1 MILFHGTS
9 RSVMDSLSDENPLK
23 TPYLTDNP
31 ELAEYYAE
39 CAMEEL
45 EDDDWVIL
53 AVNLTDDEL
62 TYLKADFHAFEEPI
76 SITRNDHASSDREW
90 FKMLENGEIR
100 WPESNDDYATS
111 LEFTGSAWIDM
122 DIPTSRLVETSSYQE
137 AIAAFESTMDA
148 LATPNQHSAS
158 SELGQ

>member
-9 RSVMDSLSDENPLK
+9 RSVMEALSDENPLK

-45 EDDDWVIL
+45 EDEDWVIL

-62 TYLKADFHAFEEPI
+62 IHLKADFHAFEEPI

-90 FKMLENGEIR
+90 FEMIDEGEVR
-100 WPESNDDYATS
+100 WPESDDDYATS
-111 LEFTGSAWIDM
+111 LEFTGSVRLDI
-122 DIPTSRLVETSSYQE
+122 DIPASRLIEASNYQE
-137 AIAAFESTMDA
+137 AIDAFSSKIDV
-148 LATPNQHSAS
+148 LATANPS
-158 SELGQ
+158 SISTELGQ